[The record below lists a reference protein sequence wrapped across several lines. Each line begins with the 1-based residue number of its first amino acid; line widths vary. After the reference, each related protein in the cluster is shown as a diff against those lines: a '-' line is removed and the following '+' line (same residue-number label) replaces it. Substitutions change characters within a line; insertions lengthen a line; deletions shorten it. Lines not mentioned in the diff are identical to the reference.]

1 MPTLTMSPPDR
12 TTQHRTTTRRLT
24 GRRAPDEA
32 ANPEWVLA
40 APFRAHVTHLM
51 ETAQVPWPIVAY
63 QAGVPLATLRT
74 LLFGRHGKAR
84 IKITHQA
91 ATQLIDVRTEDLRWM
106 RHSQISAERTGTRI
120 RLLRSRHM
128 SWEQIAEFLDIDI
141 SFCQSLA
148 RNERTCCSVMVDI
161 LAQSACETIG
171 LSRWDDIDAQ

>member
-1 MPTLTMSPPDR
+1 
-12 TTQHRTTTRRLT
+12 
-24 GRRAPDEA
+24 
-32 ANPEWVLA
+32 
-40 APFRAHVTHLM
+40 M